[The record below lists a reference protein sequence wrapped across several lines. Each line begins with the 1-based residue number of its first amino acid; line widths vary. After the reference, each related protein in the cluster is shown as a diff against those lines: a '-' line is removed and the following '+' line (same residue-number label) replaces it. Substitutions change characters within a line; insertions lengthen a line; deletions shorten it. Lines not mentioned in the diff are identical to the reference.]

1 MRRKRFASGFLER
14 GIMVL
19 FLKQVHL
26 QKVWGA
32 VCAGLLAGREI
43 AGLG

>member
-1 MRRKRFASGFLER
+1 
-14 GIMVL
+14 MVL

-32 VCAGLLAGREI
+32 VCAGLLVAGREI